1 MPVNAAKQPGKSS
14 FYTNLCCYITI
25 FFILRIINNSHACV
39 VIIHPLPLFDQVY
52 TGSWGDHDGIIR
64 CKLGEVVHYELG
76 EEPEPRREA
85 PVFDKPTRGTSVE
98 KFREM
103 VFNHL
108 KVSNRTR
115 DVQPLQNRVFVLS
128 LRCDGQNPENNTFS
142 VAFCYSRHCF
152 CLSLSTSPSLESRL
166 TLPAWSA
173 RSSLSPMATKTDG
186 CHYQKPALHGPSCRW
201 TR

>member
-1 MPVNAAKQPGKSS
+1 MFVWHSV
-14 FYTNLCCYITI
+14 C
-25 FFILRIINNSHACV
+25 
-39 VIIHPLPLFDQVY
+39 QVY

-108 KVSNRTR
+108 KVKGFTWIHIEPDLLQTFWRTKAR
-115 DVQPLQNRVFVLS
+115 NGPL
-128 LRCDGQNPENNTFS
+128 
-142 VAFCYSRHCF
+142 
-152 CLSLSTSPSLESRL
+152 
-166 TLPAWSA
+166 
-173 RSSLSPMATKTDG
+173 
-186 CHYQKPALHGPSCRW
+186 
-201 TR
+201 

>member
-1 MPVNAAKQPGKSS
+1 MSVDTAKQPGRTQSLLSVELVTPLLSIFS
-14 FYTNLCCYITI
+14 FFGGVKLSFKNV
-25 FFILRIINNSHACV
+25 FG
-39 VIIHPLPLFDQVY
+39 QVY

-108 KVSNRTR
+108 KVKDLSQRGSYKKSKC
-115 DVQPLQNRVFVLS
+115 FS
-128 LRCDGQNPENNTFS
+128 LR
-142 VAFCYSRHCF
+142 
-152 CLSLSTSPSLESRL
+152 
-166 TLPAWSA
+166 
-173 RSSLSPMATKTDG
+173 
-186 CHYQKPALHGPSCRW
+186 W
-201 TR
+201 TEG